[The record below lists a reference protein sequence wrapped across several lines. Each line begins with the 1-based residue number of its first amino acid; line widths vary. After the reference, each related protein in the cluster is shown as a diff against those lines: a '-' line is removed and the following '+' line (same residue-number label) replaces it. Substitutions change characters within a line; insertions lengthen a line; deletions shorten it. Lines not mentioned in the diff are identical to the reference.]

1 MDVARARSPP
11 ASLGRRP
18 IGPRSPGR
26 PGAVPKNIIPL
37 DLSARLQEDVASVYA
52 SPVPTVPSSSRAASP
67 ALYSPT
73 PDRARD
79 SQPALSE
86 KSIPGESVES
96 HTTASTCTTSPSP
109 SPTGDAV
116 GEGPPSIRGDEDPAE
131 TPSLIT
137 IPPPEPDPW
146 PPTPRSDGSRPPSI
160 QMSVSAHSRSLSEK
174 SVQVC
179 VEPASIS
186 VAAAITQPSSSSTPA
201 STRASTP
208 ALVRVVPKRP
218 PLALPSTLNFEAE
231 QIQWKAMTL
240 EAAQWTLTSEQ
251 LQETVSR
258 AIRHSASESFIR
270 VVPTQ
275 TFDEELPQELERLE
289 SLKVTTQAQYRFN
302 MHRRTMLLQSLS
314 ALSQSQYPDGGDGE
328 ALYSLTTQ
336 LAELTVSCD
345 RLMETLVHISDQK
358 AQIQQVQDLHIA
370 SALSMALRKLNT
382 SYAKRTA
389 ELREERTR
397 NEALNAELEEAWSMA
412 QDMAQEMDDLDNFDL
427 TFSDEED
434 PDNDTDLL
442 EAEIYSDM
450 DRMSAV
456 ASVRNAE
463 VIEITGKAIATKATL
478 TTLPTDDLAP
488 GDRTSRV
495 TAAKK
500 RSSRT
505 SKASL
510 RIPKTP
516 TGERAEKPDRSS
528 IYSLRSR
535 RSRSKSM
542 RRRPDRNEAVS
553 PADEDVPEVPIIR
566 VPEPAPRKEGSFL
579 ELSETRPV
587 SPAISAVSEPPPLPP
602 SIAASA
608 DGSMGLQIISSPS
621 EDVPPAPSD
630 PNPPASAT
638 FDSMSIPTISLQQ
651 EPQASQPSWRSRKL
665 FSRRI
670 QSMQPPLRAM
680 DDTATQPL
688 KRSISEVKHF
698 DGWPFLGSQKAQRFS
713 VPVLSVI
720 QPHRS
725 RSSTDSAPA
734 ATSSRHSSSST
745 R

>member
-26 PGAVPKNIIPL
+26 AGTIPPKNIIPL

-52 SPVPTVPSSSRAASP
+52 SPEPIAPSSARATTPAFQSPPSDDTSETKPPTLPNDEPTESDATASTRAASP
-67 ALYSPT
+67 PPISEPDAAVDSP
-73 PDRARD
+73 PSVPGDEE
-79 SQPALSE
+79 PSE
-86 KSIPGESVES
+86 
-96 HTTASTCTTSPSP
+96 APSP
-109 SPTGDAV
+109 V
-116 GEGPPSIRGDEDPAE
+116 MI
-131 TPSLIT
+131 L
-137 IPPPEPDPW
+137 PPPESDPW
-146 PPTPRSDGSRPPSI
+146 PPTPRSDGSRPLSAHV
-160 QMSVSAHSRSLSEK
+160 SGSAHSRSLSEK
-174 SVQVC
+174 SVQASSVDPPPTIA
-179 VEPASIS
+179 PA
-186 VAAAITQPSSSSTPA
+186 VATTEASSTPA

-208 ALVRVVPKRP
+208 ALVRVVHKRP
-218 PLALPSTLNFEAE
+218 PLAQPPSLNFEAE
-231 QIQWKAMTL
+231 QIAWKGMTL

-270 VVPTQ
+270 IVPTQ
-275 TFDEELPQELERLE
+275 AFEIELPQELERLD
-289 SLKVTTQAQYRFN
+289 SLKMTTQAQYRFN
-302 MHRRTMLLQSLS
+302 MHRRTMLLQSLA

-328 ALYSLTTQ
+328 ALYNLTTQ
-336 LAELTVSCD
+336 LAELTASCD
-345 RLMETLVHISDQK
+345 RLMEVLVRISDQR
-358 AQIQQVQDLHIA
+358 AQIQQVQNLHIA

-382 SYAKRTA
+382 SYAKRTV
-389 ELREERTR
+389 ELQEERTR

-427 TFSDEED
+427 AFSDDED
-434 PDNDTDLL
+434 PDNDRDLL
-442 EAEIYSDM
+442 EAEIYNDM
-450 DRMSAV
+450 DRMSTV
-456 ASVRNAE
+456 TSIRHAE
-463 VIEITGKAIATKATL
+463 VIEITGKAVATKATL
-478 TTLPTDDLAP
+478 TTFTDGEQKA
-488 GDRTSRV
+488 GDRSSRV
-495 TAAKK
+495 NAAKK

-510 RIPKTP
+510 RIPK
-516 TGERAEKPDRSS
+516 GERADKPDRSS

-542 RRRPDRNEAVS
+542 RRRVDRSEAVS
-553 PADEDVPEVPIIR
+553 PTDEDVPEVPIINIPDP
-566 VPEPAPRKEGSFL
+566 VPKKEGSFL

-587 SPAISAVSEPPPLPP
+587 SPAISAAVSEPPPLPP
-602 SIAASA
+602 SFVESA
-608 DGSMGLQIISSPS
+608 DGSIYGQPVFSPLD
-621 EDVPPAPSD
+621 EVPPAPSD

-638 FDSMSIPTISLQQ
+638 FDSMSIPTISLHP
-651 EPQASQPSWRSRKL
+651 EPKTAQASWRPRKF

-670 QSMQPPLRAM
+670 QSMQPSQRAM

-698 DGWPFLGSQKAQRFS
+698 DGWPFLSGQKAQRFS

-720 QPHRS
+720 QPLRS

-734 ATSSRHSSSST
+734 ATSSSRPSSSST